1 MCKCQF
7 CDNPIEKF
15 HGYSICKNCETVLF
29 EETSI
34 DECIK
39 LINDYFELVNNKL
52 LDEQT
57 YLHSIDQKNEYK
69 IELSKDEQELIAQL
83 EEYHDI
89 RVWFEHY
96 ISSGSNLNSKNIRK
110 LTYRLINF
118 SVWFS
123 NYRWE
128 K

>member
-15 HGYSICKNCETVLF
+15 HGYSICKKCETVLF
-29 EETSI
+29 EETST

-57 YLHSIDQKNEYK
+57 YLHSIEQKYEYK
-69 IELSKDEQELIAQL
+69 IELSEDKQVLITQL
-83 EEYHDI
+83 REYHDI
-89 RVWFEHY
+89 RILFECY
-96 ISSGSNLNSKNIRK
+96 TKSGSNLNSKNVRK
-110 LTYRLINF
+110 LIYRLLKF